1 MTQVGK
7 ANRSQAQMRA
17 QTYSLNH
24 YKETIEECVDFELW
38 DQYHD
43 DCESPLYSDS
53 PFTTIQE
60 WEDSRPFT
68 SLKQRIEEDRKND
81 R

>member
-1 MTQVGK
+1 MKRVGT
-7 ANRSQAQMRA
+7 ANRSHAQMRA
-17 QTYSLNH
+17 QTYSPVH

-43 DCESPLYSDS
+43 DCESPLYADS

-60 WEDSRPFT
+60 WEKS
-68 SLKQRIEEDRKND
+68 ING
-81 R
+81 